1 MKSTF
6 NICFYAKKDKQKG
19 NGAYPLF
26 ARITVDGV
34 ASRFNTKLD
43 VLPSIWDG
51 KMGKATGRT
60 SEASRIN
67 RMLDDINASLNTIYH
82 EMQRRDN
89 YVTAEKVKNEFL
101 GHSES
106 HETILSLFQKHND
119 DVKQL
124 VGISKTIATYR
135 KYEVTRRHLAGFIR
149 SKYNVSD
156 ISIKEI
162 SPMFIT
168 DFELYLR
175 TVCKCGYNTTA
186 KFMQFFKRIIIIA
199 RNNGI
204 LVNDPFA
211 NYKIRLEKVDRGY
224 LTEDEIIADKQKAYE
239 QAMLNRKQQDKIQ
252 SLQDFGFTGDDE
264 TEEPQ
269 AEIDLMPEE
278 DAKPQRGGG
287 ASYSA
292 NAYRDINR
300 QLSTFYET
308 PAVDEEKEDLKRQ
321 VAELTDRLQQQQNAT
336 PTADDQMAL
345 LEKSYELA
353 AKYMNG
359 QDGERGQIT
368 QIPTAG
374 QNGGGIG
381 TPAIPVQAIRETTV
395 SGLQQPMSDADFI
408 RAYSQPRNYGF
419 NTAVGTGYAMGRN
432 TIAACIHQD
441 QTLTD
446 GQAVKLRLLEPMQA
460 GNIVVPKN
468 TLVAGTAKVQ
478 GERLDIL
485 VSSIEYAGNIIPVEL
500 AVFDTDG
507 QKGLSVPS
515 SMEQEAFNE
524 AMANI
529 GSGLGTSISFARSAG
544 QQVAMDVTRG
554 LLQGT
559 SGYLAKKFRTVKVK
573 LKAGYKVML
582 YAKQQ

>member
-1 MKSTF
+1 MEEV
-6 NICFYAKKDKQKG
+6 QKNE
-19 NGAYPLF
+19 NGT
-26 ARITVDGV
+26 TVPQ
-34 ASRFNTKLD
+34 A
-43 VLPSIWDG
+43 DG
-51 KMGKATGRT
+51 KPKKEDKPKRELTPQQVQ
-60 SEASRIN
+60 
-67 RMLDDINASLNTIYH
+67 
-82 EMQRRDN
+82 QRRKMIVFPLMFLAFAGCMYLIFAPSGKEDVN
-89 YVTAEKVKNEFL
+89 VESVGGFNADIPLPAED
-101 GHSES
+101 G
-106 HETILSLFQKHND
+106 
-119 DVKQL
+119 
-124 VGISKTIATYR
+124 
-135 KYEVTRRHLAGFIR
+135 
-149 SKYNVSD
+149 
-156 ISIKEI
+156 
-162 SPMFIT
+162 
-168 DFELYLR
+168 
-175 TVCKCGYNTTA
+175 
-186 KFMQFFKRIIIIA
+186 
-199 RNNGI
+199 
-204 LVNDPFA
+204 
-211 NYKIRLEKVDRGY
+211 
-224 LTEDEIIADKQKAYE
+224 IIADKQKAYE

-278 DAKPQRGGG
+278 DPKPQRGGG

-359 QDGERGQIT
+359 QDGQRGQVPVAGTVT
-368 QIPTAG
+368 QMPQA
-374 QNGGGIG
+374 QL
-381 TPAIPVQAIRETTV
+381 VQAIRETTV

>member
-1 MKSTF
+1 MEEV
-6 NICFYAKKDKQKG
+6 QKNE
-19 NGAYPLF
+19 NGT
-26 ARITVDGV
+26 TVPQ
-34 ASRFNTKLD
+34 A
-43 VLPSIWDG
+43 DG
-51 KMGKATGRT
+51 KPKKEDKPKRELTPQQVQ
-60 SEASRIN
+60 
-67 RMLDDINASLNTIYH
+67 
-82 EMQRRDN
+82 QRRKMIVFPLMFLAFAGCMYLIFAPSGKEDVN
-89 YVTAEKVKNEFL
+89 VESVGGFNADIPLPAED
-101 GHSES
+101 G
-106 HETILSLFQKHND
+106 
-119 DVKQL
+119 
-124 VGISKTIATYR
+124 
-135 KYEVTRRHLAGFIR
+135 
-149 SKYNVSD
+149 
-156 ISIKEI
+156 
-162 SPMFIT
+162 
-168 DFELYLR
+168 
-175 TVCKCGYNTTA
+175 
-186 KFMQFFKRIIIIA
+186 
-199 RNNGI
+199 
-204 LVNDPFA
+204 
-211 NYKIRLEKVDRGY
+211 
-224 LTEDEIIADKQKAYE
+224 IIADKQKAYE
-239 QAMLNRKQQDKIQ
+239 QAMMNRKQQDKIQ

-264 TEEPQ
+264 AEEPQ

-278 DAKPQRGGG
+278 DPKPQRGGG
-287 ASYSA
+287 VSSA
-292 NAYRDINR
+292 YAYRDINR

-308 PAVDEEKEDLKRQ
+308 PPVDEEKEELKRQ
-321 VAELTDRLQQQQNAT
+321 VAELTDRLKQQQNAT

-359 QDGERGQIT
+359 GQ
-368 QIPTAG
+368 G
-374 QNGGGIG
+374 QVAQVPVTGGIDRK
-381 TPAIPVQAIRETTV
+381 PDAVAVQAIRETTV

-419 NTAVGTGYAMGRN
+419 NTAVGTGYAMGKN
-432 TIAACIHQD
+432 TVAACIHQD
-441 QTLTD
+441 QTLVD

-529 GSGLGTSISFARSAG
+529 GSGLGTSISFAQSAG

>member
-1 MKSTF
+1 MEEV
-6 NICFYAKKDKQKG
+6 QKNE
-19 NGAYPLF
+19 NGT
-26 ARITVDGV
+26 TVPQ
-34 ASRFNTKLD
+34 A
-43 VLPSIWDG
+43 DG
-51 KMGKATGRT
+51 KPEKEKKPKRELTPQQVQ
-60 SEASRIN
+60 
-67 RMLDDINASLNTIYH
+67 
-82 EMQRRDN
+82 QRRKMIVFPLMFLAFAGCMYLIFAPSGKEDVN
-89 YVTAEKVKNEFL
+89 VESVGGFNADIPLPAED
-101 GHSES
+101 G
-106 HETILSLFQKHND
+106 
-119 DVKQL
+119 
-124 VGISKTIATYR
+124 
-135 KYEVTRRHLAGFIR
+135 
-149 SKYNVSD
+149 
-156 ISIKEI
+156 
-162 SPMFIT
+162 
-168 DFELYLR
+168 
-175 TVCKCGYNTTA
+175 
-186 KFMQFFKRIIIIA
+186 
-199 RNNGI
+199 
-204 LVNDPFA
+204 
-211 NYKIRLEKVDRGY
+211 
-224 LTEDEIIADKQKAYE
+224 IIADKQKAYE

-278 DAKPQRGGG
+278 NPKPQKGGG

-308 PAVDEEKEDLKRQ
+308 PPVDEEKEDLKRQ

-359 QDGERGQIT
+359 GQ
-368 QIPTAG
+368 G
-374 QNGGGIG
+374 QVAQVPVTGGIDRK
-381 TPAIPVQAIRETTV
+381 PDAVAVQAIRETTV

>member
-6 NICFYAKKDKQKG
+6 NICFYAKKDKQKA

-175 TVCKCGYNTTA
+175 TACKCGYNTTA

-224 LTEDEIIADKQKAYE
+224 LTEDGIIADKQKAYE

-500 AVFDTDG
+500 AVFDTDW

-529 GSGLGTSISFARSAG
+529 GSGLGTSISFARSAA

>member
-1 MKSTF
+1 ME
-6 NICFYAKKDKQKG
+6 DVQKNE
-19 NGAYPLF
+19 NGTTAQQ
-26 ARITVDGV
+26 A
-34 ASRFNTKLD
+34 
-43 VLPSIWDG
+43 DG
-51 KMGKATGRT
+51 KPKKENKPKRELTPQQVQ
-60 SEASRIN
+60 
-67 RMLDDINASLNTIYH
+67 
-82 EMQRRDN
+82 QRRKMIVFPLMFLAFAGCMYLIFAPSGKEDVN
-89 YVTAEKVKNEFL
+89 VESVGGFNADIPLPAED
-101 GHSES
+101 G
-106 HETILSLFQKHND
+106 
-119 DVKQL
+119 
-124 VGISKTIATYR
+124 
-135 KYEVTRRHLAGFIR
+135 
-149 SKYNVSD
+149 
-156 ISIKEI
+156 
-162 SPMFIT
+162 
-168 DFELYLR
+168 
-175 TVCKCGYNTTA
+175 
-186 KFMQFFKRIIIIA
+186 
-199 RNNGI
+199 
-204 LVNDPFA
+204 
-211 NYKIRLEKVDRGY
+211 
-224 LTEDEIIADKQKAYE
+224 IIADKQKAYE
-239 QAMLNRKQQDKIQ
+239 QAVISRKQQDKIQ

-287 ASYSA
+287 ASSRA
-292 NAYRDINR
+292 AYRDINR

-308 PAVDEEKEDLKRQ
+308 PPVDEEKEDLKRQ

-359 QDGERGQIT
+359 GQ
-368 QIPTAG
+368 G
-374 QNGGGIG
+374 QVAQVPVTGGIDRK
-381 TPAIPVQAIRETTV
+381 PDAVAVQAIRETTV

-419 NTAVGTGYAMGRN
+419 NTAVGTGYAMGKN
-432 TIAACIHQD
+432 TVAACIHQD
-441 QTLTD
+441 QTLVD

>member
-1 MKSTF
+1 MEEV
-6 NICFYAKKDKQKG
+6 QKNE
-19 NGAYPLF
+19 NGT
-26 ARITVDGV
+26 TVPQ
-34 ASRFNTKLD
+34 A
-43 VLPSIWDG
+43 DG
-51 KMGKATGRT
+51 KPKKEDKPKRELTPQQVQ
-60 SEASRIN
+60 
-67 RMLDDINASLNTIYH
+67 
-82 EMQRRDN
+82 QRRKMIVFPLMFLAFAGCMYLIFAPSGKEDVN
-89 YVTAEKVKNEFL
+89 MESVGGFNADIPLPAED
-101 GHSES
+101 G
-106 HETILSLFQKHND
+106 
-119 DVKQL
+119 
-124 VGISKTIATYR
+124 
-135 KYEVTRRHLAGFIR
+135 
-149 SKYNVSD
+149 
-156 ISIKEI
+156 
-162 SPMFIT
+162 
-168 DFELYLR
+168 
-175 TVCKCGYNTTA
+175 
-186 KFMQFFKRIIIIA
+186 
-199 RNNGI
+199 
-204 LVNDPFA
+204 
-211 NYKIRLEKVDRGY
+211 
-224 LTEDEIIADKQKAYE
+224 IIADKQKAYE

-278 DAKPQRGGG
+278 DVQPQRGGG

-321 VAELTDRLQQQQNAT
+321 VEELTDRLQQQQNAT
-336 PTADDQMAL
+336 PTTDDQMAL

-353 AKYMNG
+353 AKYMNDGG
-359 QDGERGQIT
+359 QYGQ
-368 QIPTAG
+368 TA
-374 QNGGGIG
+374 QVPVAG
-381 TPAIPVQAIRETTV
+381 TVAQKPQAQPVQAIRETTV

-544 QQVAMDVTRG
+544 QQVAMDMTRG

>member
-1 MKSTF
+1 MEEV
-6 NICFYAKKDKQKG
+6 QKNE
-19 NGAYPLF
+19 NGT
-26 ARITVDGV
+26 TVPQ
-34 ASRFNTKLD
+34 T
-43 VLPSIWDG
+43 DG
-51 KMGKATGRT
+51 KPEKEKKPKRELTPQQVQ
-60 SEASRIN
+60 
-67 RMLDDINASLNTIYH
+67 
-82 EMQRRDN
+82 QRRKMIVFPLMFLAFAGCIYLIFAPSGKEDVN
-89 YVTAEKVKNEFL
+89 VESVGGFNADIPLPAED
-101 GHSES
+101 G
-106 HETILSLFQKHND
+106 
-119 DVKQL
+119 
-124 VGISKTIATYR
+124 
-135 KYEVTRRHLAGFIR
+135 
-149 SKYNVSD
+149 
-156 ISIKEI
+156 
-162 SPMFIT
+162 
-168 DFELYLR
+168 
-175 TVCKCGYNTTA
+175 
-186 KFMQFFKRIIIIA
+186 
-199 RNNGI
+199 
-204 LVNDPFA
+204 
-211 NYKIRLEKVDRGY
+211 
-224 LTEDEIIADKQKAYE
+224 IIADKQKAYE
-239 QAMLNRKQQDKIQ
+239 QAMLNHKQQDKIQ

-278 DAKPQRGGG
+278 DPKPQRGGS

-308 PAVDEEKEDLKRQ
+308 PPVDEEKEDLKRQ

-353 AKYMNG
+353 TKYMNEG
-359 QDGERGQIT
+359 
-368 QIPTAG
+368 G
-374 QNGGGIG
+374 QNGQVAQVPVAG
-381 TPAIPVQAIRETTV
+381 TVTQKPQAQPVQAIRETTV

-419 NTAVGTGYAMGRN
+419 NTAVGTGCAMGKN
-432 TIAACIHQD
+432 TVAACIHQD
-441 QTLTD
+441 QTLTN
-446 GQAVKLRLLEPMQA
+446 GQAVKLRLLEPIQA

-478 GERLDIL
+478 GERLDIQ

>member
-1 MKSTF
+1 MEEV
-6 NICFYAKKDKQKG
+6 QKNE
-19 NGAYPLF
+19 NGT
-26 ARITVDGV
+26 TVPQ
-34 ASRFNTKLD
+34 T
-43 VLPSIWDG
+43 DG
-51 KMGKATGRT
+51 KPEKEKKPKRELTPRQVQ
-60 SEASRIN
+60 
-67 RMLDDINASLNTIYH
+67 
-82 EMQRRDN
+82 QRRKMIVFPLMFLAFAGCMYLIFAPSGKEDVN
-89 YVTAEKVKNEFL
+89 VESVGGFNADIPLPAED
-101 GHSES
+101 G
-106 HETILSLFQKHND
+106 
-119 DVKQL
+119 
-124 VGISKTIATYR
+124 
-135 KYEVTRRHLAGFIR
+135 
-149 SKYNVSD
+149 
-156 ISIKEI
+156 
-162 SPMFIT
+162 
-168 DFELYLR
+168 
-175 TVCKCGYNTTA
+175 
-186 KFMQFFKRIIIIA
+186 
-199 RNNGI
+199 
-204 LVNDPFA
+204 
-211 NYKIRLEKVDRGY
+211 
-224 LTEDEIIADKQKAYE
+224 IIADKQKAYE

-264 TEEPQ
+264 AEEPQ

-278 DAKPQRGGG
+278 DPKPQRGGG
-287 ASYSA
+287 VSSA
-292 NAYRDINR
+292 YAYRDINR

-308 PAVDEEKEDLKRQ
+308 PPVDEEKEDLKRQ

-359 QDGERGQIT
+359 GQ
-368 QIPTAG
+368 G
-374 QNGGGIG
+374 QVAQVPVTGGIDRK
-381 TPAIPVQAIRETTV
+381 PDAVAVQAIRETTV

-485 VSSIEYAGNIIPVEL
+485 VSSIEYAGNIIPLEL

>member
-1 MKSTF
+1 MEEV
-6 NICFYAKKDKQKG
+6 QKNE
-19 NGAYPLF
+19 NGT
-26 ARITVDGV
+26 TVPQ
-34 ASRFNTKLD
+34 A
-43 VLPSIWDG
+43 DG
-51 KMGKATGRT
+51 KPKKEDKPKRELTPQQVQ
-60 SEASRIN
+60 
-67 RMLDDINASLNTIYH
+67 
-82 EMQRRDN
+82 QRRKMIVFPLMFLAFAGCMYLIFAPSGKEDVN
-89 YVTAEKVKNEFL
+89 VESVGGFNADIPLPAED
-101 GHSES
+101 G
-106 HETILSLFQKHND
+106 
-119 DVKQL
+119 
-124 VGISKTIATYR
+124 
-135 KYEVTRRHLAGFIR
+135 
-149 SKYNVSD
+149 
-156 ISIKEI
+156 
-162 SPMFIT
+162 
-168 DFELYLR
+168 
-175 TVCKCGYNTTA
+175 
-186 KFMQFFKRIIIIA
+186 
-199 RNNGI
+199 
-204 LVNDPFA
+204 
-211 NYKIRLEKVDRGY
+211 
-224 LTEDEIIADKQKAYE
+224 IIADKQKAYE
-239 QAMLNRKQQDKIQ
+239 QAMMNRKQQDKIQ

-359 QDGERGQIT
+359 GQ
-368 QIPTAG
+368 G
-374 QNGGGIG
+374 QVAQVPVTGGIDRK
-381 TPAIPVQAIRETTV
+381 PDAVAVQAIRETTV

-419 NTAVGTGYAMGRN
+419 NTAIGTGYAMGRN

-460 GNIVVPKN
+460 GSIVVPKN

-529 GSGLGTSISFARSAG
+529 GSGLGTSISFAQSAG

>member
-1 MKSTF
+1 ME
-6 NICFYAKKDKQKG
+6 DVQKNE
-19 NGAYPLF
+19 NGTTAQQ
-26 ARITVDGV
+26 A
-34 ASRFNTKLD
+34 
-43 VLPSIWDG
+43 DG
-51 KMGKATGRT
+51 KPKKENKPKRELTPQQVQ
-60 SEASRIN
+60 
-67 RMLDDINASLNTIYH
+67 
-82 EMQRRDN
+82 QRRKMIVFPLMFLAFAGCMYLIFAPSGKEDVN
-89 YVTAEKVKNEFL
+89 VESVGGFNADIPLPAED
-101 GHSES
+101 G
-106 HETILSLFQKHND
+106 
-119 DVKQL
+119 
-124 VGISKTIATYR
+124 
-135 KYEVTRRHLAGFIR
+135 
-149 SKYNVSD
+149 
-156 ISIKEI
+156 
-162 SPMFIT
+162 
-168 DFELYLR
+168 
-175 TVCKCGYNTTA
+175 
-186 KFMQFFKRIIIIA
+186 
-199 RNNGI
+199 
-204 LVNDPFA
+204 
-211 NYKIRLEKVDRGY
+211 
-224 LTEDEIIADKQKAYE
+224 IIADKQKAYE
-239 QAMLNRKQQDKIQ
+239 QAMMNRKQQDKIQ

-278 DAKPQRGGG
+278 DAEPQRGGG

-308 PAVDEEKEDLKRQ
+308 PAVDEEKEDLKRL

-353 AKYMNG
+353 AKYMN
-359 QDGERGQIT
+359 DG
-368 QIPTAG
+368 G
-374 QNGGGIG
+374 QNGQMAQVPVAG
-381 TPAIPVQAIRETTV
+381 TVTQKPQVQPVQAIRETTV

-419 NTAVGTGYAMGRN
+419 NTAVGTGYAMGKN

-441 QTLTD
+441 QTLVD

-529 GSGLGTSISFARSAG
+529 GSGLGTSISFAQSAG